1 MANKLR
7 PWSQRAYDPSLGTN
21 TNQFMDWVASSLNQL
36 IGQVSAPSALGQ
48 GALSPNTIN
57 PTSGTIQSLGGRV
70 TSLATGFIY
79 TATTTT
85 INLYWDGTNGSTL
98 LRIYRDDGTVEG
110 PFAGSQEITQLT
122 SGLTYF
128 FYPYFD
134 EATQTVRFVSQSGAT
149 GSPPIA
155 YIATA
160 PELAQAQFLRG
171 HIPLASNLAV
181 TGITTVV
188 TPPTVIGG
196 GGGGGGVYIGKSIL

>member
-7 PWSQRAYDPSLGTN
+7 PWSQRAYDPALGTN

-48 GALSPNTIN
+48 GALSPNQIN
-57 PTSGTIQSLGGRV
+57 PTSNTIQSLGGRV

-79 TATTTT
+79 TATTTS
-85 INLYWDGTNGSTL
+85 ISLFWDGTNGSTL

-110 PFAGSQEITQLT
+110 PFAGSQEITGLG

-134 EATQTVRFVSQSGAT
+134 ENTQTVRFVSQAGAT

-155 YIATA
+155 YLATA
-160 PELAQAQFLRG
+160 PELAQLQFLRG
-171 HIPLASNLAV
+171 HIPLASNQSV
-181 TGITTVV
+181 TGITTNV
-188 TPPTVIGG
+188 TPPTSIGG

>member
-7 PWSQRAYDPSLGTN
+7 PWSQRAYDPNLGTN

-36 IGQVSAPSALGQ
+36 IGQVSAPSAQGQ
-48 GALSPNTIN
+48 GALSPSTIN

-85 INLYWDGTNGSTL
+85 INLFWDGTNGSQL

-110 PFAGSQEITQLT
+110 PFSGNRDIT
-122 SGLTYF
+122 GLTPGTIYY

-134 EATQTVRFVSQSGAT
+134 ESTQTVKFVSQAGAV

-155 YIATA
+155 YLATD
-160 PELAQAQFLRG
+160 PLLAQAQFLRG
-171 HIPLASNLAV
+171 HIPLASNLSVVGV
-181 TGITTVV
+181 TTAV
-188 TPPTVIGG
+188 TPPTPIGG
-196 GGGGGGVYIGKSIL
+196 GGGGGGVYVGRAIL

>member
-7 PWSQRAYDPSLGTN
+7 PWSQRAYDPALGTN

-48 GALSPNTIN
+48 GALSPNQIN
-57 PTSGTIQSLGGRV
+57 PTSNTIQSLGGRV

-79 TATTTT
+79 TATTTS
-85 INLYWDGTNGSTL
+85 ISLFWDGTNGSTL

-110 PFAGSQEITQLT
+110 PFAGSQEITGLG

-134 EATQTVRFVSQSGAT
+134 ENTQTVRFVSQAGAT

-155 YIATA
+155 YLATA
-160 PELAQAQFLRG
+160 PELAQQQFLRG
-171 HIPLASNLAV
+171 HIPLASNLSV
-181 TGITTVV
+181 TGITTNV
-188 TPPTVIGG
+188 TPPTSIGG